1 MRHFISFV
9 STVCKE
15 TEIPWHIDE
24 KYQSKVT
31 TSILAQVCTGSTFE
45 IIEFCEHFSLPEHR
59 ARNQHPLSGKMQRGC
74 NPIN

>member
-9 STVCKE
+9 LTVCKE

-31 TSILAQVCTGSTFE
+31 TSILAQVRTGSTFE
-45 IIEFCEHFSLPEHR
+45 IIEFCEHFRFQNTEPGT
-59 ARNQHPLSGKMQRGC
+59 NIPFQ
-74 NPIN
+74 